1 MELWLFLEHAADA
14 QQHLLSESERR
25 LCCDAMHDTQVR
37 ASALQRSVAAA
48 LAAVRFG
55 FEEEYVEPRTGYSL
69 DLALPSSRIAIEV
82 DGPTRFLLP
91 DGREPNGP
99 TLLKR
104 RLLAAAGWRVISV
117 PFFEWDGLHSAG
129 ERQAYLQRVVAS
141 Q

>member
-1 MELWLFLEHAADA
+1 
-14 QQHLLSESERR
+14 
-25 LCCDAMHDTQVR
+25 MHDTRVR
-37 ASALQRSVAAA
+37 VSALQRSVSAA

-82 DGPTRFLLP
+82 DGPFHFLLP
-91 DGREPNGP
+91 DCRGVRKPNGP

-117 PFFEWDGLHSAG
+117 PFFEWDGLHSAS
-129 ERQAYLQRVVAS
+129 ERQAYLERMVAS

>member
-1 MELWLFLEHAADA
+1 M
-14 QQHLLSESERR
+14 
-25 LCCDAMHDTQVR
+25 M
-37 ASALQRSVAAA
+37 ASSVASTPSTSI
-48 LAAVRFG
+48 AAVRFG
-55 FEEEYVEPRTGYSL
+55 FEEEYIEPRTGYSL

-82 DGPTRFLLP
+82 DGPTHFLLP
-91 DGREPNGP
+91 DGRGVRKPNGH

>member
-1 MELWLFLEHAADA
+1 
-14 QQHLLSESERR
+14 
-25 LCCDAMHDTQVR
+25 MHDTQVR
-37 ASALQRSVAAA
+37 VSALQRSVAAA

-82 DGPTRFLLP
+82 DGPTHFLLP
-91 DGREPNGP
+91 DGRGVRKPNGH
-99 TLLKR
+99 TLIKR

-129 ERQAYLQRVVAS
+129 ERQAYLEWVVAS